1 MRAALDVAAMAKAW
15 SRKIPATEKGYFI
28 DRARRPRDADGRAR
42 HNTEVLLRDALRVAE
57 LYPWPASEAL
67 RARAESRIK
76 QMQGGDERLNACMG
90 LELITQMLEEPD
102 ALLG

>member
-1 MRAALDVAAMAKAW
+1 MITAVDIAAQAKAW

-28 DRARRPRDADGRAR
+28 DRARRPRDVDGRAH
-42 HNTEVLLRDALRVAE
+42 HNTEGLLRDALRIAE

-67 RARAESRIK
+67 RGRAESRIK